1 MANKSTPEQNLA
13 SLKKTAGKGSGTYAT
28 IKPQYTGSWHDDI
41 QQLSNMTG
49 ITPQKILELNPWLNS
64 NKFIANNHGY
74 TVIRLSGNA
83 SKDDSGTSSTDVND
97 VPSGYY
103 ATNSWVFPL
112 GVGTWYCTTGYSTA
126 HRALDFTTGIP
137 GRIAGSPIYAT
148 KAGTV
153 VQNYTSDSWGN
164 TILIRHDETADSSGN
179 CYYSRYA
186 HMLSKATQEVGSKV
200 SQGDKLGAVGNT
212 GKSTGYHLHFQLY
225 FTSATRT
232 DYTNFNATASFSVNP
247 NSISDF
253 PGIPWT
259 ENQYGKVDY
268 IKSPYI
274 SDDDMNVIIGAVK
287 GDASVTQSQ
296 FDQTVNSIANKI
308 CQGQGVTA
316 GSDLETIVHDFVKNQ
331 LNGLKE
337 QGEEAVYQL
346 ISGGNFYY
354 IFDTF
359 CENVVHNA
367 IWYIENKVGETLVT
381 AGSGFVSETKSNLK
395 KWVFEATNLD
405 PTSDT
410 ARDLGTYLDEYVDSI
425 VQNGWSAV
433 QTAISTNDVR
443 TACQV
448 FLDNTKRDSID
459 FMCNVTAHGCA
470 TAISSYIPTI
480 VPDTQAAQIVVDL
493 SVGIVNVTVQSI
505 GGVLKGDIS
514 IAQAA
519 KNILS
524 QAVVSVSSALITS
537 YVIPYVQDFVT
548 TAITQGI
555 IQLCAQAGITIGTGL
570 AGGIGAIVG
579 ALAGYAIGQLL
590 NFLVQKLVGFFT
602 Q

>member
-1 MANKSTPEQNLA
+1 MASANTPEQNLA
-13 SLKKTAGKGSGTYAT
+13 SLKANIGKASGGYAT
-28 IKPQYTGSWHDDI
+28 IKPQYTGSWNDDI
-41 QQLSNMTG
+41 QQLSKMLG
-49 ITPQKILELNPWLNS
+49 IQPSKIIEYNPWLTGN
-64 NKFIANNHGY
+64 NFTADNHGY
-74 TVIRLSGNA
+74 SVIKLSAQTA
-83 SKDDSGTSSTDVND
+83 SSADSSGSING

-112 GVGTWYCTTGYSTA
+112 GVGTWYCSTGYKDS
-126 HRALDFTTGIP
+126 HKALDFTTGVP

-186 HMLSKATQEVGSKV
+186 HMISKATQEVGSKV

-212 GKSTGYHLHFQLY
+212 GTSTGYHLHFQLY
-225 FTSATRT
+225 WTSATRT
-232 DYTNFNATASFSVNP
+232 DYTNFNATAVFSANP

-253 PGIPWT
+253 PGIPWN
-259 ENQYGKVDY
+259 ENKYSQVDY
-268 IKSPYI
+268 TKSPYI
-274 SDDDMNVIIGAVK
+274 TDEDMNIIIGAVK
-287 GDASVTQSQ
+287 GDGSVSQSE
-296 FDQTVNSIANKI
+296 FDSTVNSIADKI
-308 CQGQGVTA
+308 CAGQNVES
-316 GSDLETIVHDFVKNQ
+316 GSELEQIIHDFVKNQ

-337 QGEEAVYQL
+337 QGEESVYQL
-346 ISGGNFYY
+346 INGGNFYY

-359 CENVVHNA
+359 CQNVVNNA
-367 IWYIENKVGETLVT
+367 IWYIENKVGEVLVT
-381 AGSGFVSETKSNLK
+381 AGTEFVNNTKTNLK
-395 KWVFEATNLD
+395 KWVFESTNLD

-410 ARDLGTYLDEYVDSI
+410 ANALGSYLDGYVDRI

-433 QTAISTNDVR
+433 QTAISTGDVQV
-443 TACQV
+443 ACDV
-448 FLDNTKRDSID
+448 FLQNTKRDSID

-470 TAISSYIPTI
+470 TAITSYIPT
-480 VPDTQAAQIVVDL
+480 VVSDTKSAQIVVDL
-493 SVGIVNVTVQSI
+493 SIGIVNVTVQSI
-505 GGVLKGDIS
+505 GGVLKGEIS

-524 QAVVSVSSALITS
+524 QAVISVSSAVITS
-537 YVIPYVQDFVT
+537 YVMPYVQDFVT
-548 TAITQGI
+548 TAITQGV
-555 IQLCAQAGITIGTGL
+555 IQLCTEAGITIGTGL
-570 AGGIGAIVG
+570 ASGIGTLVG

-590 NFLVQKLVGFFT
+590 NYLVQKLVGYFT

>member
-1 MANKSTPEQNLA
+1 MANKGTPEQNLA
-13 SLKKTAGKGSGTYAT
+13 ELKKTAGKGSETYAT
-28 IKPQYTGSWHDDI
+28 IKPQYTGSWNDDI

-49 ITPQKILELNPWLNS
+49 ITPQKILELNSWLNG
-64 NKFIANNHGY
+64 NKFIADNHGY
-74 TVIRLSGNA
+74 TVIRLSGKNG
-83 SKDDSGTSSTDVND
+83 KDGSGTSSTDVND

-112 GVGTWYCTTGYSTA
+112 GVGTWYCSTGYSNG
-126 HRALDFTTGIP
+126 HRALDFTTGVP

-164 TILIRHDETADSSGN
+164 TVLIRHDETTDSSGN

-186 HMLSKATQEVGSKV
+186 HMLSKSTQEVGSKV

-259 ENQYGKVDY
+259 ESQYGKVNY
-268 IKSPYI
+268 VKSPYI

-287 GDASVTQSQ
+287 GDGSVTQSQ

-316 GSDLETIVHDFVKNQ
+316 GSDLENIVHDFVKKQ
-331 LNGLKE
+331 LDGLKE

-381 AGSGFVSETKSNLK
+381 AGTEFVSETKTNLK

-410 ARDLGTYLDEYVDSI
+410 ARDLGVYLDSYVDSI

-433 QTAISTNDVR
+433 QTAISTGDVQ

-470 TAISSYIPTI
+470 TAITSYIPTI
-480 VPDTQAAQIVVDL
+480 VPDTKAAQIVVDL

-524 QAVVSVSSALITS
+524 QAVISVSSAVITS
-537 YVIPYVQDFVT
+537 YVMPYVQEFVT

-555 IQLCAQAGITIGTGL
+555 IQLCTEAGIKIGTGL
-570 AGGIGAIVG
+570 ASGIGTLVG

>member
-1 MANKSTPEQNLA
+1 MSTANTPEQNLA
-13 SLKKTAGKGSGTYAT
+13 SLKANIGKASGGYAT
-28 IKPQYTGSWHDDI
+28 IKPQYTGSWNDDI
-41 QQLSNMTG
+41 QQLSNMLG
-49 ITPQKILELNPWLNS
+49 IQPSKILEYNPWLTG
-64 NKFIANNHGY
+64 NKFTANNHGY
-74 TVIRLSGNA
+74 TVIKLSAQTA
-83 SKDDSGTSSTDVND
+83 SSSDSSGSTND

-103 ATNSWVFPL
+103 ATDSWVFPL
-112 GVGTWYCTTGYSTA
+112 GVGTWYCTTGYKDS
-126 HRALDFTTGIP
+126 HKALDFTTGVP

-148 KAGTV
+148 RGGTV

-164 TILIRHDETADSSGN
+164 TILIRHDETKDSSGN

-186 HMLSKATQEVGSKV
+186 HMISKATQEVGSKV
-200 SQGDKLGAVGNT
+200 SQGDKLGAVGTT
-212 GKSTGYHLHFQLY
+212 GTSTGYHLHFQLY
-225 FTSATRT
+225 WTSATRT
-232 DYTNFNATASFSVNP
+232 DYTNFNATATFSANP
-247 NSISDF
+247 NNIPDF
-253 PGIPWT
+253 PGIPWN
-259 ENQYGKVDY
+259 ENKYSQVEYT
-268 IKSPYI
+268 KSPYI
-274 SDDDMNVIIGAVK
+274 TDDDMNTIIGAVK
-287 GDASVTQSQ
+287 GDGSVSQSE
-296 FDQTVNSIANKI
+296 FDDTVNSIANKI
-308 CQGQGVTA
+308 CKGQNVKT
-316 GSDLETIVHDFVKNQ
+316 GSELEQIVHDFVKNQ

-359 CENVVHNA
+359 CENVVNNA
-367 IWYIENKVGETLVT
+367 KWYIENKVGEALVT
-381 AGSGFVSETKSNLK
+381 AETEFVNTTKTNLK

-410 ARDLGTYLDEYVDSI
+410 ANALGSYLDGYVDRI

-433 QTAISTNDVR
+433 QTAISTGDVQ
-443 TACQV
+443 TACDV
-448 FLDNTKRDSID
+448 FLQNTKRDSID

-470 TAISSYIPTI
+470 TAITSYIPT
-480 VPDTQAAQIVVDL
+480 VVSDTKSAQIVVDL
-493 SVGIVNVTVQSI
+493 SIGIVNVTVQSI

-524 QAVVSVSSALITS
+524 QAVISVSSAVITS
-537 YVIPYVQDFVT
+537 YVMPYVQDFVT

-555 IQLCAQAGITIGTGL
+555 IQLCTEAGITIGTGL
-570 AGGIGAIVG
+570 ASGIGALVG

-590 NFLVQKLVGFFT
+590 NFLVQKLVGYFT